1 MIIKNFEI
9 NKINI
14 NNFKIFLL
22 YGPNEGYKDEIIENE
37 LSNSVR
43 NIEKY
48 DEKQVLENLHIFF
61 SKLFNKSFFDEDK
74 TIIVSRVS
82 DKILDLIKKILERDL
97 DDVKIF
103 LKAGILDKRSKLR
116 IFFEKEQKLACLPFY
131 EDNKRTLVNIAY
143 SFFKEKKYSI
153 SQESINIIVERSNGD
168 RKHLL
173 NEINKI
179 ILYKGENQKIRSEEV
194 LKLTNLSENYG
205 FNELVDNCLSKNL
218 SRTSKIINEN
228 HFSVEDCILILRI
241 LLQKSKRVLNLL
253 KLISVSKNID
263 QEILKYK
270 PPIFWKDKEI
280 VKKQIVNWS
289 QNDIENLIFKV
300 NELELLIKKNN
311 INSLNILFDF
321 LLSKS
326 KKANN

>member
-37 LSNSVR
+37 LSNSVV

-48 DEKQVLENLHIFF
+48 DEKQVLENLDIFF

-74 TIIVSRVS
+74 AIIVSRVS
-82 DKILDLIKKILERDL
+82 DKILDLIKSILERHL

-116 IFFEKEQKLACLPFY
+116 IFFEKERKLACLPFY

-241 LLQKSKRVLNLL
+241 LLQKSKRVLNLQ

-280 VKKQIVNWS
+280 VKKQILNWS

-300 NELELLIKKNN
+300 NDLELLIKKNN

>member
-82 DKILDLIKKILERDL
+82 DKILDLIKSILERDL

-300 NELELLIKKNN
+300 NDLELLIKKNN

>member
-116 IFFEKEQKLACLPFY
+116 IFFEKDQKLVCLPFY

-153 SQESINIIVERSNGD
+153 SQECINIIVERSNGD

-300 NELELLIKKNN
+300 NDLELLIKKNN

>member
-82 DKILDLIKKILERDL
+82 DKILDLIKSILERDL

-116 IFFEKEQKLACLPFY
+116 IFFEKDQKLVCLPFY

-300 NELELLIKKNN
+300 NDLELLIKKNN

>member
-48 DEKQVLENLHIFF
+48 DEKQVLENLDIFF

-82 DKILDLIKKILERDL
+82 DKILDLIKSILERDL

-153 SQESINIIVERSNGD
+153 SQECINIIVERSNGD

-300 NELELLIKKNN
+300 NDLELLIKKNN

>member
-153 SQESINIIVERSNGD
+153 SQECINIIVERSNGD

-300 NELELLIKKNN
+300 NDLELLIKKNN

>member
-82 DKILDLIKKILERDL
+82 DKILDLIKSILERDL

-153 SQESINIIVERSNGD
+153 SQECINIIVERSNGD

-300 NELELLIKKNN
+300 NDLELLIKKNN

>member
-300 NELELLIKKNN
+300 NDLELLIKKNN

>member
-48 DEKQVLENLHIFF
+48 DEKQVLENLDIFF

-74 TIIVSRVS
+74 TIVVSRVS
-82 DKILDLIKKILERDL
+82 DKILDLIKSILERDL

-300 NELELLIKKNN
+300 NDLELLIKKNN

>member
-153 SQESINIIVERSNGD
+153 SQECINIIVERSNGD

>member
-48 DEKQVLENLHIFF
+48 DEKQVLENLDIFF

-153 SQESINIIVERSNGD
+153 SQECINIIVERSNGD

-300 NELELLIKKNN
+300 NDLELLIKKNN